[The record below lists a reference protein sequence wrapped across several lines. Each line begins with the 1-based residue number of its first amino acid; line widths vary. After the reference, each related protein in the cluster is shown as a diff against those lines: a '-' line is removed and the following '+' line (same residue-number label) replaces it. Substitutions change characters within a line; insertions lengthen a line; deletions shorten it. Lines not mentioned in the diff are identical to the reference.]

1 MTKTETIRWPA
12 PAKLNLFLYINGQR
26 KDGYHE
32 LQTLFQFIDVCDYLT
47 ITPNH
52 SGKITLSPSIE
63 GLALEDNLIYKAAM
77 MLKAHTAENNGAHI
91 NLDKNL
97 PMGGGLGGGSSDAA
111 TTLAAL
117 NYHWNIN
124 LTKNKLAEIGVAL
137 GADVPVFIFGRAA
150 IAEGIGE
157 KLSPVSPAEQ
167 SYLIAVP
174 DCHISTAAV
183 FQASELIRN
192 TKKRTHLQLINQN
205 WLNDC
210 QPYVKKKYPKVA
222 KVIDWLIEYA
232 PTQLTGTG
240 ACVFS
245 TFNSIQEAQIVLDN
259 IPDWLTA
266 FITKG
271 LNNSPLNELLA
282 TLEQDL
288 LITTR

>member
-12 PAKLNLFLYINGQR
+12 PAKLNLFLYITGR
-26 KDGYHE
+26 REDGYHE
-32 LQTLFQFIDVCDYLT
+32 LQTLFQFIDLCDYLT
-47 ITPNH
+47 VTPNL
-52 SGKITLSPSIE
+52 SGKITLSPNIE

-77 MLKAHTAENNGAHI
+77 ILKTHTAENNGAHI
-91 NLDKNL
+91 NLEKNL

-111 TTLAAL
+111 TTLVAL
-117 NYHWNIN
+117 NYHWNVN
-124 LTKNKLAEIGVAL
+124 LTKTKLAEIGLKL

-157 KLSPVSPAEQ
+157 KLSPVYPAEQ

-183 FQASELIRN
+183 FQASDLIRN

-210 QPYVKKKYPKVA
+210 QPYVKKHYPKVA
-222 KVIDWLIEYA
+222 KVIEWLIEYA
-232 PTQLTGTG
+232 PTRLTGTG

-245 TFNSIQEAQIVLDN
+245 TFNSIHEAKIVLDN
-259 IPDWLTA
+259 TPDWLAAFTA
-266 FITKG
+266 KG
-271 LNNSPLNELLA
+271 LNNSPLNELFA
-282 TLEQDL
+282 TLK
-288 LITTR
+288 